1 MNETLLAQR
10 SCQEAQVEL
19 KSDVFD
25 SSLSTGI
32 ERHYT
37 TRELSELL
45 SVHQETIRREAAR
58 GRLRSVR
65 VGSDRRYSE
74 SAVRAWLN
82 ERAA

>member
-1 MNETLLAQR
+1 VQ
-10 SCQEAQVEL
+10 QEC
-19 KSDVFD
+19 DTFG
-25 SSLSTGI
+25 SSTTAGI

-37 TRELSELL
+37 TRELAELL

-82 ERAA
+82 ERSS

>member
-1 MNETLLAQR
+1 MQQQCD
-10 SCQEAQVEL
+10 S
-19 KSDVFD
+19 FD
-25 SSLSTGI
+25 SSTSTGI

-37 TRELSELL
+37 TRELAELL

-58 GRLRSVR
+58 GRLHSVR

>member
-1 MNETLLAQR
+1 
-10 SCQEAQVEL
+10 V
-19 KSDVFD
+19 D
-25 SSLSTGI
+25 SLSGTGGPSTSTAGI

-37 TRELSELL
+37 TRELAELL
-45 SVHQETIRREAAR
+45 AVHQETIRREAAR
-58 GRLRSVR
+58 GRLQSVR

>member
-1 MNETLLAQR
+1 MEPK
-10 SCQEAQVEL
+10 C
-19 KSDVFD
+19 DVFD
-25 SSLSTGI
+25 SSMSTGI

-37 TRELSELL
+37 TRELAEFL

-65 VGSDRRYSE
+65 VGSDRRYPE
-74 SAVRAWLN
+74 SAVQAWLN

>member
-1 MNETLLAQR
+1 MQPECDT
-10 SCQEAQVEL
+10 
-19 KSDVFD
+19 FG
-25 SSLSTGI
+25 SSSSTGI

-37 TRELSELL
+37 TRELAELL

>member
-1 MNETLLAQR
+1 MSGGA
-10 SCQEAQVEL
+10 V
-19 KSDVFD
+19 D
-25 SSLSTGI
+25 SLSDTFGASTSTSGI

-37 TRELSELL
+37 TRELAELL

>member
-1 MNETLLAQR
+1 MQR
-10 SCQEAQVEL
+10 ECGT
-19 KSDVFD
+19 FG
-25 SSLSTGI
+25 SSASAGI

-37 TRELSELL
+37 TRELAELL

-58 GRLRSVR
+58 GKLRSVR
-65 VGSDRRYSE
+65 VGSDRRYPE

>member
-1 MNETLLAQR
+1 VQ
-10 SCQEAQVEL
+10 QEC
-19 KSDVFD
+19 DTFG
-25 SSLSTGI
+25 SSTPADI

-37 TRELSELL
+37 TRELAELL

-82 ERAA
+82 ERSS

>member
-1 MNETLLAQR
+1 MQR
-10 SCQEAQVEL
+10 EC
-19 KSDVFD
+19 DIFD
-25 SSLSTGI
+25 PSLSTGI

-74 SAVRAWLN
+74 GAVRAWLN